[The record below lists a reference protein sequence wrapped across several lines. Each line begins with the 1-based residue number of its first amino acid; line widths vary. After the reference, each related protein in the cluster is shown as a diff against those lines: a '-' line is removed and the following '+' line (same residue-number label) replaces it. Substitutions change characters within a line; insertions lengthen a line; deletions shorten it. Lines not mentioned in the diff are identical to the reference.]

1 MLSREVFE
9 LETNKFCEL
18 FEASLPA
25 KQVVFAHAIPTRFL
39 VSKETVIRK
48 EKKGSVASVP
58 LEVGLR
64 TIRNMTKYLWIV
76 FRMFLVETKLIGQS

>member
-1 MLSREVFE
+1 
-9 LETNKFCEL
+9 
-18 FEASLPA
+18 
-25 KQVVFAHAIPTRFL
+25 